1 MPGQRLLIVDNDRAF
16 LKEHQAGLEAAFEV
30 EVVTAPDSAIQRLES
45 GAFACALISVEIADN
60 RGYALCA
67 SIRRSA
73 KLAGVKVAL
82 ISAKATEDEYKRHQ
96 SLKGRADLY
105 LMKPVP
111 PINLVEALRPLV
123 PPRGVDPDNPLG
135 DLADDGDL
143 SGDLGGDWL
152 GDLKTDLDQAL
163 DAPAPAAPHAAG
175 TVAISPAEIQAA
187 LASVPMLAA
196 PEKVPAAAH
205 ATAPP
210 GTSRPDL
217 AAGQVAHLQEELS
230 AKNQKLRETED
241 ALVQLQRQLNS
252 VTLNLDELERGRKES
267 AELQAK
273 LASAQAALSKAE
285 EPGDAEALRQQL
297 REAIAERQQLI
308 QQADTLN
315 QQLSEKTTRTI
326 DLLRERDKLQS
337 QALEVPALQAR
348 ADGAEAE
355 LAQRKAE
362 SAQLNAS
369 LEQMSAKHLAL
380 EASHGKAQEELAQ
393 HRERATQLKDEVTGL
408 EATVRGQGRQLAQM
422 QDALSEAES
431 KLKVAEEKA
440 AKATEAL
447 KAAEETKAALA
458 KDIETAMRD
467 AKDLRRE
474 LDEAKARH
482 DQERMELMSGLDT
495 KEAEL
500 GRHKEQLAAAQETA
514 SALEK
519 EKQGLHGQLADR
531 GDRLKALASLME
543 ELGEKL
549 RQGGGLAKE

>member
-1 MPGQRLLIVDNDRAF
+1 VDNDRAF

-30 EVVTAPDSAIQRLES
+30 EVATAPDTVIQRLES
-45 GAFACALISVEIADN
+45 GAFACTLISVEIADN

-67 SIRRSA
+67 SIRRSG

-105 LMKPVP
+105 LMKPIPAV
-111 PINLVEALRPLV
+111 NLVEALRPLV

-152 GDLKTDLDQAL
+152 GDLKTDLDQGL
-163 DAPAPAAPHAAG
+163 STPAHAAG
-175 TVAISPAEIQAA
+175 TMAISPAQIKAA
-187 LASVPMLAA
+187 LAAA
-196 PEKVPAAAH
+196 PMPPAPPKEPVSAH
-205 ATAPP
+205 STAPP
-210 GTSRPDL
+210 GTAKPDL
-217 AAGQVAHLQEELS
+217 AAGQVAHLREELA
-230 AKNQKLRETED
+230 AKDHKLRETEE

-252 VTLNLDELERGRKES
+252 VTLNLDELERGKKES
-267 AELQAK
+267 MELQAK
-273 LASAQAALSKAE
+273 LAEAQTALSKAE

-297 REAIAERQQLI
+297 REAITERQQLI

-337 QALEVPALQAR
+337 QAIEMPAILAR
-348 ADGAEAE
+348 AESAEAE
-355 LAQRKAE
+355 LGKHKAE
-362 SAQLNAS
+362 GAQLNAS
-369 LEQMSAKHLAL
+369 LEQMSAKQLAL
-380 EASHGKAQEELAQ
+380 ETSQGKALEELEQ
-393 HRERATQLKDEVTGL
+393 HRDRAAQLKDEVTGL

-422 QDALSEAES
+422 QDALSDAEAKLKAAEEKGAKAS
-431 KLKVAEEKA
+431 DALKVAEE
-440 AKATEAL
+440 AKT
-447 KAAEETKAALA
+447 ALA

-500 GRHKEQLAAAQETA
+500 GRHKEQLAAAQESAT
-514 SALEK
+514 ALEK
-519 EKQGLHGQLADR
+519 EKQGLTGQLADH

-549 RQGGGLAKE
+549 RQGSGLAKG